1 MDNLAYLYLADAH
14 ENSTSSELVSL
25 RVLLLKAP
33 TPDWKS
39 FSGGA
44 WKHLLP
50 LVVAVS
56 ILSSISSAFA
66 LQRGDQGPS
75 VASLQGKLQQAGFYR
90 EQITQVY
97 DFSTEEA
104 VRRFQAA
111 HGLVVN
117 GIVGVE
123 TRQKLEQLLTQPV
136 SQPASTASAPS
147 VVVPSINSNN
157 AEVLPGLTSAGT
169 AVDKGGT
176 STPQTPTVTSGK
188 TSTQR
193 AHPQLLQRG
202 DQGED
207 VRVLQEKLRVAGFYS
222 GRATGVFG
230 PVTEEAVKQFQIASQ
245 LDADGIVGPA
255 TLGKLPP
262 MGVGGGVANPPR
274 QTAANSDNLTMG
286 HRGEAV
292 IVLQQHLIAAGY
304 LNGTPTGYFGP
315 MTVDAVRRF
324 QADNYLAVSGI
335 AGPTTRA
342 KLYSL
347 TNTGTGGNF
356 SVLEIQRRLQEQGFY
371 RGQLDGIM
379 GDETQR
385 AIQQAQKFY
394 GISLADITSRHF

>member
-33 TPDWKS
+33 APDWKR

-44 WKHLLP
+44 WKHLFP

-75 VASLQGKLQQAGFYR
+75 VANLQGKLQQAGFYR

-97 DFSTEEA
+97 DFSTEDA

-111 HGLVVN
+111 QGLVVN
-117 GIVGVE
+117 GIVGVQ

-136 SQPASTASAPS
+136 SQPASTASVPS
-147 VVVPSINSNN
+147 VVVPTINGNYV
-157 AEVLPGLTSAGT
+157 EVLPGLSPASTPF
-169 AVDKGGT
+169 DKVET
-176 STPQTPTVTSGK
+176 STPKTPTVTTAK

-193 AHPQLLQRG
+193 RHPQLLQRG

-207 VRVLQEKLRVAGFYS
+207 VRVLQERLRVAGFYS
-222 GRATGVFG
+222 GNATGVFG
-230 PVTEEAVKQFQIASQ
+230 PVTEEAVKQFQTASK
-245 LDADGIVGPA
+245 LDADGIVGAA

-262 MGVGGGVANPPR
+262 VGVGGGVANPPR
-274 QTAANSDNLTMG
+274 QTANSDNIRMG

-292 IVLQQHLIAAGY
+292 RLLQQHLIAAGY

-315 MTVDAVRRF
+315 STVDAVRRF
-324 QADNYLAVSGI
+324 QGDNYLAVSGI

-347 TNTGTGGNF
+347 INTGKRGDF

-371 RGQLDGIM
+371 RGQLNGIM

-385 AIQQAQKFY
+385 AIQQAQTFY
-394 GISLADITSRHF
+394 GISLADITSRSF